1 MHAAIINNPAQLL
14 GVIAGIL
21 RRTPDTRSAKLA
33 TSAFLVVIRTIHLP
47 PRMGTA
53 FHDTPAFAPGVF
65 DSGSNFLFRVGHC
78 DARMG
83 NAGMLG
89 RHAKVVK

>member
-14 GVIAGIL
+14 GVVAGIL
-21 RRTPDTRSAKLA
+21 RCAPDARPAKLA
-33 TSAFLVVIRTIHLP
+33 TSAFLVVMGTIHLP
-47 PRMGTA
+47 PRMRTA
-53 FHDTPAFAPGVF
+53 FYHTPTFTPGVF

-89 RHAKVVK
+89 PYALVVK

>member
-1 MHAAIINNPAQLL
+1 
-14 GVIAGIL
+14 
-21 RRTPDTRSAKLA
+21 
-33 TSAFLVVIRTIHLP
+33 
-47 PRMGTA
+47 MGTA

-78 DARMG
+78 DARIG

-89 RHAKVVK
+89 RHAEVVK